1 MEISKHRCAFCD
13 SSSLF
18 NVLDF
23 GKVGLAG
30 SFLKKNQLDKEKKYQ
45 LRLSFCRSCFAVQV
59 IDKVPP
65 EVFFEN
71 YFYFSSAIL
80 TLKNHFQEYASNIV
94 RRFVPSKN
102 AVVLEIGCNDGVLLR
117 PIADLGVS
125 TIIGVDPARNVVSTI
140 HDDRISIVN
149 DFFTESVA
157 KKLREQHGL
166 ADLIVANNVFAHI
179 HDIVGVTR
187 AINSMLSDDG
197 VFVFEVH
204 YLGNIIDE
212 NQYDMI
218 YHEHIY
224 YYSISSLLNHFSNHS
239 MCLFDVEI
247 VSTHGGSI
255 RVFASKDTST
265 HARLKSKSLLELI
278 EKENRE
284 NYSSELFFRGF
295 VERIHKL
302 RIELLAC
309 LNKFKSEE
317 KVIVGYGASGRA
329 NTLLQFCG
337 ISTDLIEYMI
347 DDAPAKQGLFT
358 PSSHLEIRSS
368 DVLSLDCR
376 PDVVVIFAWSFKG
389 EILRKHKKFTSDGGV
404 FVTPLP
410 KVEVIQV

>member
-255 RVFASKDTST
+255 RVFAS
-265 HARLKSKSLLELI
+265 SL
-278 EKENRE
+278 
-284 NYSSELFFRGF
+284 
-295 VERIHKL
+295 
-302 RIELLAC
+302 A
-309 LNKFKSEE
+309 
-317 KVIVGYGASGRA
+317 
-329 NTLLQFCG
+329 
-337 ISTDLIEYMI
+337 
-347 DDAPAKQGLFT
+347 
-358 PSSHLEIRSS
+358 
-368 DVLSLDCR
+368 
-376 PDVVVIFAWSFKG
+376 
-389 EILRKHKKFTSDGGV
+389 
-404 FVTPLP
+404 
-410 KVEVIQV
+410 